1 MIVLY
6 RQGTGVFH
14 RMSAGVKL
22 ATLAIT
28 VLAVSLFARDP
39 VSVALVLFL
48 VVPLYWVGRLPWQTP
63 FEQVWRLRWLVVALA
78 GALLIFGSPAAAWTN
93 TGRVVAV
100 LLLAGLL
107 TLTTRMSEILSVL
120 SRLLQ
125 PLRKIGQSPESV
137 ALAVS
142 LAVTMIPVIA
152 GFSDRVRQA
161 QSARGVRLGM
171 KAVVPLLVLALRHAD
186 EVGDAL
192 AARGLD

>member
-63 FEQVWRLRWLVVALA
+63 FEQVWRLRWLVVVLA
-78 GALLIFGSPAAAWTN
+78 GALLIFVSPAAAWTN

-100 LLLAGLL
+100 LLLASLL

-125 PLRKIGQSPESV
+125 PLRRIGHSPESV